1 MAGFSK
7 EVKVLTKEEK
17 NKEIKSKLNKLN
29 KIFKSIPDDRKVVVN
44 DLIQNCAFIAVE
56 LEDLQELIK
65 EQGSVEH
72 YQNGTQQCLKV
83 SSACQA
89 YNSLAKTYTTN
100 VKVLLGELP
109 EKDNPNQVGLALKKF
124 ISK

>member
-1 MAGFSK
+1 M
-7 EVKVLTKEEK
+7 TKEEK

-29 KIFKSIPDDRKVVVN
+29 KIFKSIPDDRKVVVA

-72 YQNGTQQCLKV
+72 YQNGMGPPRKV
-83 SSACQA
+83 AEFQNGYVGQNIANRFKKLLIPKLSFGKISFLQKI
-89 YNSLAKTYTTN
+89 S
-100 VKVLLGELP
+100 VLERLYLMEVLC
-109 EKDNPNQVGLALKKF
+109 
-124 ISK
+124 